1 VGVPRWFSRERADS
15 ERFAH
20 AVDDRSGEEAAGF
33 ATELALLDHLRVLGE
48 AGAPDA
54 ETRRRIHADIFERL
68 APADEEPDENDD
80 NDDSGA
86 NVISLRRRHPVLA
99 GALVAAVAALL
110 VLGGLSLLL
119 SKDALPGDA
128 LYGVKRAGESAEL
141 GLTFGQ
147 QAKGEKYLE
156 FATNRIDE
164 LAQLS
169 QKDAGS
175 AAYVTGLADFDGDV
189 SAGVAQLTSVATA
202 SGGDQQLTEL
212 RTWATQ
218 QSAKLDAEQAVIPP
232 AAAAQ
237 FAQAQSLLGKI
248 ADRAASLAARLGCYL
263 ITSGLTDELGAIPA
277 QGPCDAPAPTSAGG
291 APTTAPPTG
300 GTVVPPPDPVV
311 ASQTTSQLSGTE
323 TALPTPPL
331 PTATSGGSLPPPVV
345 APPILPPINPRPP
358 TTSPRPPLISLP
370 PLLPGLPPI
379 VIG

>member
-1 VGVPRWFSRERADS
+1 MGVPRWFSREQVESD
-15 ERFAH
+15 RFAQ
-20 AVDDRSGEEAAGF
+20 AVDDRSGDGSAEFG
-33 ATELALLDHLRVLGE
+33 TELALLDHLRALGD

-68 APADEEPDENDD
+68 APPDEDVDDPDNDD
-80 NDDSGA
+80 NA
-86 NVISLRRRHPVLA
+86 PIPLRRRHPIMA

-119 SKDALPGDA
+119 SKDALPGDT

-156 FATNRIDE
+156 FATNRLDE

-169 QKDAGS
+169 KKDAGS
-175 AAYVTGLADFDGDV
+175 SAYVTGLADFDTDV
-189 SAGVAQLTSVATA
+189 SSGVAQLTSLATA
-202 SGGDQQLTEL
+202 GGGEQQLTEL

-218 QSAKLDAEQAVIPP
+218 QATRLDAEQPAIP
-232 AAAAQ
+232 AAATEQ
-237 FAQAQSLLGKI
+237 FSQARTLMDKI
-248 ADRAASLAARLGCYL
+248 AERAAALAARLGCYQ

-277 QGPCDAPAPTSAGG
+277 QAACDAPATTSAGG
-291 APTTAPPTG
+291 VPTTVPPTG
-300 GTVVPPPDPVV
+300 ATPPPSGSVV
-311 ASQTTSQLSGTE
+311 ASPQTTSTPSGTD
-323 TALPTPPL
+323 TALPTPLL
-331 PTATSGGSLPPPVV
+331 PAATSGGSQPPPVI

-358 TTSPRPPLISLP
+358 TKPTTPPPPLISLP

>member
-1 VGVPRWFSRERADS
+1 VGVPRWFSRERAESD
-15 ERFAH
+15 RFAQ
-20 AVDDRSGEEAAGF
+20 AVDDRSGGESAEF
-33 ATELALLDHLRVLGE
+33 ATELALLDHLRALGE

-68 APADEEPDENDD
+68 APADDERDENTD
-80 NDDSGA
+80 NDDKPSP
-86 NVISLRRRHPVLA
+86 LRRKHPILV
-99 GALVAAVAALL
+99 GTLVAAVAALL

-119 SKDALPGDA
+119 SKNALPGDA

-156 FATNRIDE
+156 FATNRIEE

-169 QKDAGS
+169 KNDAGS
-175 AAYVTGLADFDGDV
+175 AAYVTGLADFDSDV
-189 SAGVAQLTSVATA
+189 SSGVAQLTSVATA
-202 SGGDQQLTEL
+202 NGGDQQLTEL
-212 RTWATQ
+212 RTWAAQ
-218 QSAKLDAEQAVIPP
+218 QSTKLDAEQAAIPP

-237 FAQAQSLLGKI
+237 FAQTRSLLGKI
-248 ADRAASLAARLGCYL
+248 TERAASLAARLGCYQ
-263 ITSGLTDELGAIPA
+263 ITSGLTDQLGAIPA
-277 QGPCDAPAPTSAGG
+277 QGACDAPATTSAGG
-291 APTTAPPTG
+291 SPTTGPPTG

-311 ASQTTSQLSGTE
+311 GSQTTSVLSGTE
-323 TALPTPPL
+323 TALATPPL
-331 PTATSGGSLPPPVV
+331 PTATSGGSQPPPVI